1 MVETMEIKR
10 DEETRRAI
18 LEAAGR
24 TFQKWGLHKT
34 TMEDIA
40 HEAGKGKSSLYYY
53 YQSKDEIFDTLI
65 RVEIG
70 SLLARAKASVQMVP
84 SAKEKLKQY
93 FIASLT
99 EIKNTATI
107 YDIVRRE
114 VRGNPRFIEKVRI
127 MFEESELRF
136 LKDILTLGVETKEFT
151 FADGDELDTAARVV
165 LELVRAMELQ
175 LFLENYNSKHVD
187 MAARLIANGI

>member
-1 MVETMEIKR
+1 MEIKR